1 MFEYHYVLWRFF
13 SSLTQFLNQDIIMMT
28 LIYAKSYWVY
38 LTHWKTSAIC
48 IFRQNFVWCPCL
60 QTLWVSSIKNNPFA
74 FQNRIFLKSSSKP
87 VALCIHAY
95 NSRGIFCYCCP
106 GQFSR
111 RENDLVTYFVT
122 RNPDEC
128 QQKKTALLKVLETSI
143 WDYLRVYIQSGDVSQ
158 SLLALNKWADFKVGR
173 IHQFTTPYCFCV
185 CFKTPG
191 TEA

>member
-1 MFEYHYVLWRFF
+1 M
-13 SSLTQFLNQDIIMMT
+13 
-28 LIYAKSYWVY
+28 K
-38 LTHWKTSAIC
+38 
-48 IFRQNFVWCPCL
+48 
-60 QTLWVSSIKNNPFA
+60 
-74 FQNRIFLKSSSKP
+74 
-87 VALCIHAY
+87 
-95 NSRGIFCYCCP
+95 RGIFCYCCP

-128 QQKKTALLKVLETSI
+128 QKTFKSFRTSI

-185 CFKTPG
+185 CFKHQEQKHSIVQSLKVQKTKKRKEGVEPRKLLQIVVG
-191 TEA
+191 PKFSGKDTHWDKSWKLPFFMVFWILDQQLSIL